1 MNFELW
7 LFAIKRLGQT
17 MDAAKM
23 IFDVM
28 VEEEKEKIRKEYEE
42 YTKAGK

>member
-17 MDAAKM
+17 MDAAQM
-23 IFDVM
+23 IYEQLS
-28 VEEEKEKIRKEYEE
+28 EEEKDKLKEE
-42 YTKAGK
+42 YDAYIAAP